1 MCHWPTC
8 DRRVPLAM
16 WGCREH
22 WVKLPKALRDRVWEA
37 YEPGQEIRMDAS
49 DDYLNVA
56 YEVEEW
62 IAHQQDAS

>member
-1 MCHWPTC
+1 
-8 DRRVPLAM
+8 M

-22 WVKLPKALRDRVWEA
+22 WFKLPKALRDRVWEA